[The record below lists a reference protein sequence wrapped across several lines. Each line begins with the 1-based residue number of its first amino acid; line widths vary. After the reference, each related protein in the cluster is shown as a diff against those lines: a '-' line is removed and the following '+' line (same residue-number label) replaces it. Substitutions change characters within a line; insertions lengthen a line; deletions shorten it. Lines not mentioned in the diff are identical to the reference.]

1 MVLIELED
9 MIGAGYAIIWVQTF
23 EERKALR
30 EIEEIARRLN
40 YGTKRWT
47 CTMGLGI
54 GKVPDDNTIDPVD
67 AISALL
73 NDKEQMIY
81 VFMDLHRF
89 LDPMHGTCHFTAR
102 KLRDVYDDISTQ
114 NKVIV
119 IVSPI
124 QNIPP
129 DLEKAIT
136 VYDMPYPVY
145 DDLRKVFHNI
155 YDPFMALQDDN
166 SKRVQDI
173 LRGQINNED
182 QIIRAMQGMTEDE
195 AENIV
200 ALCVR
205 TGNLTVKA
213 VLEEKKQ
220 IIKKGGLLE
229 YFDTDQNLSHVGG
242 LYNLKEEILKMSKCF
257 TVEAERYGVVKPR
270 GCLFIGP
277 PGTGKGLSTKVVAE
291 VMQLPLFRLDASRIM
306 TSYYS
311 DSTARVARALK
322 QCESNAPCILWLDEV
337 EKLLAGDHEE
347 TQRMLS
353 TILTWMQ
360 ETKFPVIIV
369 ATCNTPNG
377 LRPEFMQRLNLFLV
391 DLPRE
396 EERKEILGIHLRKI
410 GRDPENFDIDY
421 LAKNT
426 ENYVGREIE
435 AAIGDATR
443 TAFYEGVEITTAHIH
458 RELSK
463 KGCMF
468 NYRKADIDAVRLAA
482 HDAGMIIANDKPAK
496 AGQNQ
501 ENEQKT
507 RIVKAK

>member
-1 MVLIELED
+1 MVLTELED

-23 EERKALR
+23 EESKALR
-30 EIEEIARRLN
+30 EITVIAGRLN
-40 YGTKRWT
+40 YGVKKWT
-47 CTMGLGI
+47 CTMGLST
-54 GKVPDDNTIDPVD
+54 GKAPDDSTRDPVD
-67 AISALL
+67 AITALL
-73 NDKEQMIY
+73 NDREQMIY

-102 KLRDVYDDISTQ
+102 RLRDVYDEISKQ
-114 NKVIV
+114 NKVV
-119 IVSPI
+119 LIVSPV

-129 DLEKAIT
+129 DLEKAVT
-136 VYDMPYPVY
+136 VYDMPYPTAE
-145 DDLRKVFHNI
+145 DLRKVLHRI
-155 YDPFMALQDDN
+155 YDPFMALEDEA
-166 SKRVQDI
+166 SKRVQAT
-173 LRGQINNED
+173 LKTQIVNED
-182 QIIRAMQGMTEDE
+182 QIVRTMQGMTEDE
-195 AENIV
+195 AENII

-205 TGNLTVKA
+205 TGNLSVKT

-242 LYNLKEEILKMSKCF
+242 LYNLKEEIKKMAGCF
-257 TVEAERYGVVKPR
+257 TKEAEAYGVIKPR

-277 PGTGKGLSTKVVAE
+277 PGTGKGLCTKVAAE
-291 VMQLPLFRLDASRIM
+291 VLQLPLFRLDASRVM

-347 TQRMLS
+347 TMRMLS

-360 ETKFPVIIV
+360 ETKYPVIVI
-369 ATCNTPNG
+369 ATCNTPQG

-396 EERKEILGIHLRKI
+396 EERKEIFRIHITKI
-410 GRDPENFDIDY
+410 GRDPELFDIDY
-421 LAKNT
+421 LAKST
-426 ENYVGREIE
+426 DNYVGREIE

-443 TAFYEGVEITTAHIH
+443 TAFYQGKEIDTKHIL
-458 RELSK
+458 REISK

-468 NYRKADIDAVRLAA
+468 TYRKADIDAVRLAA
-482 HDAGMIIANDKPAK
+482 HDAGMIIANDRPASDEPE
-496 AGQNQ
+496 AAA
-501 ENEQKT
+501 EQKGRT
-507 RIVKAK
+507 VKAK